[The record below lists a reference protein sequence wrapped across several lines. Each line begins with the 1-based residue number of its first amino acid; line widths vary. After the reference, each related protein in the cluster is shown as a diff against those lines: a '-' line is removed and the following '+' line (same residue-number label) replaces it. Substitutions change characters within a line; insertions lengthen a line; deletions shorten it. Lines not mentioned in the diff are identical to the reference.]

1 MFMQNF
7 RETTKSIIVFFKNA
21 CGGYLVNEVVY
32 QATVT
37 TQDAKETYISR
48 TAT

>member
-1 MFMQNF
+1 MQNF
-7 RETTKSIIVFFKNA
+7 KETTKGIIVFFKNA

-32 QATVT
+32 QATFT
-37 TQDAKETYISR
+37 TQDAKETYINR